1 MKIAVRYN
9 ENLAEFQNSMGRLQD
24 GNSKDLLSWVLLG
37 WLRAEVFELVFRVLV
52 GLTLKRELR

>member
-37 WLRAEVFELVFRVLV
+37 WFRAEVFELVFRVLV
-52 GLTLKRELR
+52 GLKLKRELR